1 METVQQIFAAI
12 WTALLSFLVWLGLAA
27 APAPPAFQGYVE
39 GEFVLVAPAVGGR
52 LTELRVRRG
61 DRVAAGDM
69 LFTLESVE
77 EAAMRNEAAAALEQ
91 AQNRLANLSKGK
103 RAPEIDI
110 IEAQKAQ
117 AEVELRLAWQ
127 QLERQRSLK
136 DSSAFS
142 QEKLDQARAEY
153 DLHKARVQELTAQ
166 LTAASMT
173 LGRED
178 ELRAA
183 EAEVAARQ
191 AALEQAQWR
200 LDQKSVYAPLLGLV
214 TDTYFDPGETVTAG
228 RPVISILP
236 PDKMKVR
243 FFVPQA
249 MLADLPVGTG
259 VTVRCDGCTSEIPA
273 NVVFVS
279 PTAEYTPPVLYNR
292 ENRDRLMFM
301 IEAYP
306 LERHE
311 LLRPGQPVD
320 VVLSPP

>member
-117 AEVELRLAWQ
+117 AEVELRLAW
-127 QLERQRSLK
+127 
-136 DSSAFS
+136 
-142 QEKLDQARAEY
+142 
-153 DLHKARVQELTAQ
+153 
-166 LTAASMT
+166 
-173 LGRED
+173 
-178 ELRAA
+178 
-183 EAEVAARQ
+183 
-191 AALEQAQWR
+191 
-200 LDQKSVYAPLLGLV
+200 
-214 TDTYFDPGETVTAG
+214 
-228 RPVISILP
+228 
-236 PDKMKVR
+236 
-243 FFVPQA
+243 
-249 MLADLPVGTG
+249 
-259 VTVRCDGCTSEIPA
+259 
-273 NVVFVS
+273 
-279 PTAEYTPPVLYNR
+279 
-292 ENRDRLMFM
+292 
-301 IEAYP
+301 
-306 LERHE
+306 
-311 LLRPGQPVD
+311 
-320 VVLSPP
+320 